1 MVRFGEEIS
10 HLISLSI
17 MITVISVLRV
27 GDDSYNH
34 IFPYSVLVIND
45 SHSDY
50 EECARIQE
58 G

>member
-34 IFPYSVLVIND
+34 ILPYSVLVIND
-45 SHSDY
+45 SQSDY
-50 EECARIQE
+50 E
-58 G
+58 